1 MRAKSQRRSEVNKI
15 LFNMAWI
22 PSWSESCCTWSL
34 SGFNTPPSL
43 YSTWMVR
50 VRVGGGGQSFKI
62 ITSKNE
68 SILDPAA
75 DPCNCMR
82 WLFHTVTLCAGTMWQ
97 CQDADGTH
105 AWINVSVNVLLLA
118 RLYTEGGGADRGVV
132 KLYLT
137 APSQAW
143 LGVIK
148 MHRRTS
154 QTDGRAGDL
163 SLTVVISHDLR
174 DGCL

>member
-1 MRAKSQRRSEVNKI
+1 ME
-15 LFNMAWI
+15 
-22 PSWSESCCTWSL
+22 
-34 SGFNTPPSL
+34 
-43 YSTWMVR
+43 R
-50 VRVGGGGQSFKI
+50 VRVVGGQSFKI

-118 RLYTEGGGADRGVV
+118 RLNTEGTDCGVV
-132 KLYLT
+132 KVYLT
-137 APSQAW
+137 TPSQAL

-154 QTDGRAGDL
+154 
-163 SLTVVISHDLR
+163 
-174 DGCL
+174 